1 MYYHVLIDV
10 AGNKAK
16 DNKTIRKIDITDKEA
31 LIEELISP
39 YVSNEEIMFNG
50 YILLRKNITRLLVKA
65 SNRSAHEI
73 ANEARQESYQR
84 GCALIIVSDEDMI
97 TYSEEMQDITSELIK
112 EVKQCSTAKRQ
123 TIIPS
128 RDIADRSKVFIVHG
142 RENSTK
148 LEVARFIER
157 LGFVPIIL
165 NEQPNE
171 GMTIIEKIE
180 KYSDVGYGV
189 VLYTPCD
196 IGYMKDD
203 ESNKKYRARQ
213 NVVFEHGYLVAKLGR
228 ENVTTLVRSGVETPN
243 DISGVVYIDFD
254 EKGAWKFDLARNLK
268 NAGYDVDMNL
278 LC

>member
-16 DNKTIRKIDITDKEA
+16 DNKTIRKIDITDKGM

-39 YVSNEEIMFNG
+39 YVNNEEIMFNG
-50 YILLRKNITRLLVKA
+50 YILLRKNITRLLVKI
-65 SNRSAHEI
+65 SNRSAREI
-73 ANEARQESYQR
+73 ANEALQKSYQR
-84 GCALIIVSDEDMI
+84 GCALIVSDEDMI

-123 TIIPS
+123 TIMSS
-128 RDIADRSKVFIVHG
+128 RDIADKSKVFIVHG
-142 RENSTK
+142 RDSSTK

>member
-16 DNKTIRKIDITDKEA
+16 DNKTIRKIDITDKGM

-39 YVSNEEIMFNG
+39 YVNNEEIMFNG
-50 YILLRKNITRLLVKA
+50 YILLGKNITRLLVKT
-65 SNRSAHEI
+65 SNRSAREI
-73 ANEARQESYQR
+73 ANEARQESYQS
-84 GCALIIVSDEDMI
+84 GVALIVSNEDMI

-112 EVKQCSTAKRQ
+112 EVKQNCSTVKRQ
-123 TIIPS
+123 TIMSS
-128 RDIADRSKVFIVHG
+128 RDIVDKSKVFIVHG
-142 RENSTK
+142 RDSSTK

-180 KYSDVGYGV
+180 KYSEVGYGV

-228 ENVTTLVRSGVETPN
+228 KNVATLVKNGVETPN

-254 EKGAWKFDLARNLK
+254 EKGAWKFELAKNLK
-268 NAGYDVDMNL
+268 NARYAVDMNL

>member
-16 DNKTIRKIDITDKEA
+16 DNKTIRKIDITDKGM

-39 YVSNEEIMFNG
+39 YVNNEEIMFNG
-50 YILLRKNITRLLVKA
+50 YILLRKNITRLLVKI
-65 SNRSAHEI
+65 SNRSAREI
-73 ANEARQESYQR
+73 ANEALQKSYQR
-84 GCALIIVSDEDMI
+84 GCALIVSDEDMI

-228 ENVTTLVRSGVETPN
+228 GNVTTLVKEGVETPN
-243 DISGVVYIDFD
+243 DISGIVYIDFD
-254 EKGAWKFDLARNLK
+254 EKGAWKFDLAKNLK

>member
-16 DNKTIRKIDITDKEA
+16 DNKTIRKIDITDKGM

-39 YVSNEEIMFNG
+39 YVNNEEIMFNG
-50 YILLRKNITRLLVKA
+50 YILLRKNITRLLVKT
-65 SNRSAHEI
+65 SNRSAREI
-73 ANEARQESYQR
+73 ANEARQESYQS
-84 GCALIIVSDEDMI
+84 GVAFIVSNEDMI

-112 EVKQCSTAKRQ
+112 EVKQNCSTVKRQ
-123 TIIPS
+123 TIMSS
-128 RDIADRSKVFIVHG
+128 RDIVDKSKVFIVHG
-142 RENSTK
+142 RDSSTK

-157 LGFVPIIL
+157 LGFVSIIL

-180 KYSDVGYGV
+180 KYSEVGYGV

-228 ENVTTLVRSGVETPN
+228 KNVATLVKNGVETPN

-254 EKGAWKFDLARNLK
+254 EKGAWKFELAKNLK
-268 NAGYDVDMNL
+268 NAGYAVDMNL